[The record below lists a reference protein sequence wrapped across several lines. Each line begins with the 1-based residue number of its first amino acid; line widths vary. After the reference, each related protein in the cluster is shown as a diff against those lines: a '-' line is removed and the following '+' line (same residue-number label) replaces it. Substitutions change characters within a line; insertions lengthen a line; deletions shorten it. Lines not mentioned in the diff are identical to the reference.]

1 MPTKKGKDELFLMY
15 QGKPLTRSENTL
27 YYGDPSEK
35 YILMLQITD
44 TEPLKDL
51 SLPTR
56 VTMSLISTDPDLK
69 LKDKIIK
76 KTEKN
81 GIYAALDVGLIWL
94 DRALK
99 K

>member
-1 MPTKKGKDELFLMY
+1 MTHTSLGAARRGLFYLNFF
-15 QGKPLTRSENTL
+15 GCWN
-27 YYGDPSEK
+27 
-35 YILMLQITD
+35 
-44 TEPLKDL
+44 
-51 SLPTR
+51 
-56 VTMSLISTDPDLK
+56 
-69 LKDKIIK
+69 K

>member
-1 MPTKKGKDELFLMY
+1 MAAKKEKKDVFLMY
-15 QGKPLTRSENTL
+15 KGKPLTRSDNTL

-44 TEPLKDL
+44 TAPLKDL
-51 SLPTR
+51 NVPTR

-76 KTEKN
+76 KTEKD